1 MKIYAN
7 QVESH
12 INKNLA
18 SVYLIAGDE
27 VLLQQEAADQL
38 RTKARA
44 QGFTERE
51 LYFSERGF
59 DWGQLLSHA
68 GNLSLF
74 AAQKIVELRLPTGK
88 VPKEGNELL
97 TELIEK
103 IPEDILLII
112 LAPKLERGVTSAKW
126 YKALDKA
133 GVVVDVRPIKPE
145 HLGRWMQERL
155 RKNGLRADT
164 DAVRVLTERVEGNLL
179 AAAQEIDKISLLF
192 PAGDLSLKQIQAAVA
207 NSARYDVYRLTDAA
221 LNGWK
226 QRALKVL
233 DGLKAEGTEPILVL
247 WAILRDLHQLIGA
260 AHARSA
266 GKSLN
271 AAMRSVGIW
280 DNRSAAFSQ
289 ALQLHSIT
297 NLYSFLDH
305 AGDIDR
311 VIKGQPPRKERS
323 RNAWN
328 ELSLLIAA
336 LAGLV
341 SVKGLGPATN
351 FKPAKQARAAQ

>member
-12 INKNLA
+12 INRSLSSA
-18 SVYLIAGDE
+18 YLIAGDE
-27 VLLQQEAADQL
+27 VLLQQEAADQI
-38 RTKARA
+38 RAKARA

-74 AAQKIVELRLPTGK
+74 ATRKIVELRLPTGK
-88 VPKEGNELL
+88 IAKEGNELL
-97 TELIEK
+97 TELIEN
-103 IPEDILLII
+103 IPEDILLMV
-112 LAPKLERGVTSAKW
+112 LAPKLERGVSSAKW
-126 YKALDKA
+126 YKALDKT
-133 GVVVDVRPIKPE
+133 GVVIDVRPIKPE

-164 DAVRVLTERVEGNLL
+164 DTVRVLSERVEGNLL

-192 PAGDLSLKQIQAAVA
+192 PAGDLSLKQVQTAVA

-226 QRALKVL
+226 RRALKVL
-233 DGLKAEGTEPILVL
+233 DGLQAEGTEPILVL

-260 AHARSA
+260 AHARST
-266 GKSLN
+266 GKNLN
-271 AAMRSVGIW
+271 AAMRGVGIW
-280 DNRSAAFSQ
+280 DNRSAAFSH

-297 NLYSFLDH
+297 DLYGLLDH
-305 AGDIDR
+305 ASDIDR
-311 VIKGQPPRKERS
+311 VIKGQKPRKERS
-323 RNAWN
+323 ANAWN
-328 ELSLLIAA
+328 EISLLIST
-336 LAGLV
+336 LAGLE
-341 SVKGLGPATN
+341 SVKGLTPNTN
-351 FKPAKQARAAQ
+351 FSRSQQLRVAR